1 MDSPM
6 TVKKKEALTREAF
19 DLLLASLDADR
30 EQAGR
35 KYEHIRHKLVKYFE
49 WRGAALPDAQV
60 DETINRVAL
69 KIASGVDVH
78 NLDAYFYGVARLIF
92 IESLR
97 AREKEQE
104 ALKQTAAAGP
114 QTADEDSG
122 AAERLAC
129 LDRCLQRLPAENR
142 DLIIEYY
149 QEEKGGK
156 IERRKRL
163 ASRLGVPLNALRIR
177 AHRIRVGLEVCVRE
191 CMAQYA

>member
-1 MDSPM
+1 MS
-6 TVKKKEALTREAF
+6 VKNKESLTQEAF

-35 KYEHIRHKLVKYFE
+35 RYEHIRHKLVKYFE

-92 IESLR
+92 IESLK

-104 ALKQTAAAGP
+104 AFKQTAAAEP
-114 QTADEDSG
+114 QTADDDDSG
-122 AAERLAC
+122 SAARLAC
-129 LDRCLQRLPAENR
+129 LDRCLQHLPVENR

-149 QEEKGGK
+149 QEEKANK

-163 ASRLGVPLNALRIR
+163 AARLGVPLNALRIR
-177 AHRIRVGLEVCVRE
+177 AHRIRVGLEACVRE